1 MLLTENV
8 LRKIIKEE
16 YKKLMNE
23 ITGTE
28 TSGKGLGGNF
38 NVATLPLSQNPDNV
52 SYYIKDLVKNKN
64 NLEGVFWSMTS
75 YSDAEQ
81 PFQDLVTR
89 LENQYPQLAGYVVG
103 KKNMFND
110 ILKQRQS
117 K

>member
-1 MLLTENV
+1 
-8 LRKIIKEE
+8 
-16 YKKLMNE
+16 MNE

-81 PFQDLVTR
+81 LFQDLVTR
-89 LENQYPQLAGYVVG
+89 LQNQYPELANYVQG
-103 KKNMFND
+103 NREMFDN
-110 ILKQRQS
+110 IVAQRQS